1 MFEKIKVL
9 IVDDSGLIRE
19 ILKKILETD
28 PLIQVVGMAENGER
42 SIELVQKLKPDVV
55 TMDINMPVM
64 DGFRATEHIMAYC
77 PTPILILSS
86 IIDKEGTY
94 TTFNA
99 LAAGAVD
106 AMEKPNGLE
115 SKVWNKLGDVL
126 VQKVKLISKVK
137 VVTHVKGRVRE
148 LFKHAESVSPSS
160 HLPLPSP
167 DKYEIIGIGASTG
180 GPSVVMQI
188 LKNIPANCDSGIL
201 VVQHMASGF
210 IKGFVDWLG
219 DACEVKVKLAKEGEK
234 IERGEVLVA
243 PDGFHTIVRSKKRIG
258 LVSGE
263 KVHGVKPSV
272 DILFNSIA
280 EVFGHAAVGVLLT
293 GMGADGAE
301 GLKHIK
307 DKGGITIAQS
317 ESSCTVFGM
326 PKAAI
331 EKGAVSKALSV
342 EDIIRT
348 LKGIVI

>member
-9 IVDDSGLIRE
+9 VVDDSGLVRE

-42 SIELVQKLKPDVV
+42 AIELVRKLRPDTV

-64 DGFRATEHIMAYC
+64 DGFKATEQIMAYH

-86 IIDKEGTY
+86 VIEKEGIY

-106 AMEKPNGLE
+106 VMEKPSGLE
-115 SKVWNKLGDVL
+115 GNTWNKMGEMLI
-126 VQKVKLISKVK
+126 QKVKQISKVK
-137 VVTHVKGRVRE
+137 VITHVRGKSQKFSKPRG
-148 LFKHAESVSPSS
+148 SVS
-160 HLPLPSP
+160 LLKP
-167 DKYEIIGIGASTG
+167 DKYEIVGIGASTG

-188 LKNIPANCDSGIL
+188 LKNIPANYDSGIL

-219 DACEVKVKLAKEGEK
+219 NACEVKVKLAKDGEK
-234 IERGEVLVA
+234 IESGQVLVA
-243 PDGFHTIVRSKKRIG
+243 PDGYHTIVRGKKTVG
-258 LVSGE
+258 LISGE
-263 KVHGVKPSV
+263 RVHGVKPSV

-280 EVFGHAAVGVLLT
+280 EVFGETAVGVLLT
-293 GMGADGAE
+293 GMGSDGAE
-301 GLKHIK
+301 GLKHMK
-307 DKGGITIAQS
+307 DRGGITIAQS
-317 ESSCTVFGM
+317 ENSCTVFGM
-326 PKAAI
+326 PKVAI
-331 EKGAVSKALSV
+331 EKKAVSKVLSV

-348 LKGIVI
+348 LNIIHNAR